1 MRRRLPERPARRQ
14 PGFEAAPGMRQ
25 QMASTNGAIREVWAN
40 PPERAPV
47 CYITASASSPPALRH
62 PRPDPRATRT
72 PWPRSRSTRTP
83 CCSPSPTG
91 AAACPRATGPPRAAV
106 EALAEAVG
114 QAGEADPVSVVLA
127 GFDRANAA
135 VADLRL
141 GSGST
146 LTAVLIDG
154 PTARVFHAGDSPAAV
169 IGQRGAVRFATLAH
183 SPVGF
188 GVEAGILSHEEAENH
203 ADSGVV
209 LNVLGFAEM
218 FVHVGPPVRL
228 RPMDTVVVASDAL
241 TDNLT
246 MGRITE
252 ISRRGRAVRALQAL
266 IDETMHVMSDPA
278 VGHADDLSLL
288 LYRPTRRK
296 GE

>member
-1 MRRRLPERPARRQ
+1 MAALALNADAVLLAVADGCGGMPAGDR
-14 PGFEAAPGMRQ
+14 
-25 QMASTNGAIREVWAN
+25 AS
-40 PPERAPV
+40 
-47 CYITASASSPPALRH
+47 
-62 PRPDPRATRT
+62 
-72 PWPRSRSTRTP
+72 
-83 CCSPSPTG
+83 
-91 AAACPRATGPPRAAV
+91 RAAV